1 MSKVLAFIQNLSLD
15 ITAGAVISS
24 LFVCDYFGVN
34 GSFEMMLGLGIAIW
48 LIYTIDHLR
57 DAGRSG
63 AGSVNPRH
71 AFHRK
76 HRLAILLS
84 AFILFGV
91 GVMNAFQLPIST
103 VKSGLVLGGLSGL
116 YFAYL
121 KFSSGQRLKE
131 FFAAVIYTAGIFAGP
146 ISLITSWEWS
156 YLVVFFLFLLLVAA
170 NLVLFPLF
178 EMDIDSK
185 DKVMSIALKA
195 GKKKASRLV
204 WLLLALHFLLLVVSV
219 FGFQEFVHL
228 KYTFLA
234 MNLVLVLLLS
244 RQEYFRKYL
253 LYRWLG
259 DGIFFIP
266 LVALI

>member
-1 MSKVLAFIQNLSLD
+1 MSRLLAFIQNLSLD
-15 ITAGAVISS
+15 VTAGAVISS

-57 DAGRSG
+57 DAGRSDID
-63 AGSVNPRH
+63 AVNPRH
-71 AFHRK
+71 AFHHK
-76 HRLAILLS
+76 HRLAILIF
-84 AFILFGV
+84 AFLVFGV
-91 GVMNAFQLPIST
+91 GVINAFQLPLST
-103 VKSGLVLGGLSGL
+103 IKSGLVLGGLSGL

-121 KFSSGQRLKE
+121 KFSSVHRFKE
-131 FFAAVIYTAGIFAGP
+131 PFAAVIYTAGIFAGP
-146 ISLITSWEWS
+146 ISLITHWEWS
-156 YLVVFFLFLLLVAA
+156 YLVLFFLFLLLVAA

-185 DKVMSIALKA
+185 DKVMSIALKT
-195 GKKKASRLV
+195 GRKKATRMV
-204 WLLLALHFLLLVVSV
+204 WVLLILHFLLLMVAV
-219 FGFQEFVHL
+219 FGFHEFAHL

-244 RQEYFRKYL
+244 RQEYFRKHL

-266 LVALI
+266 LVDLI